1 MNPNTRHMFECVD
14 AYTAGNPVR
23 LVKGPPPVLKGKTMA
38 EKRLDF
44 MRSYD
49 WIRTGLMFEPH
60 GHDMMSGSFYYPPID
75 PQNDVAVLFIETSG
89 CLPMCG
95 HGLIGTLTV
104 LLEEKLIFPKKKGQV
119 RVETPAGLVVANYVQ
134 KNTKV
139 EEVAFT
145 NIASYLAAENLSV
158 SCSGLGDLEV
168 DVAYGGNFY
177 AIVDPQK
184 NFQDLA
190 QHSASDLVTWSRE
203 IRAALNQ
210 NYSFIHLEDPNIKGC
225 SHVLWTGKPNHPKAT
240 SRNAV
245 FYGEKAIDRSPC
257 GTGTS
262 SRMAQWAAKGKLN
275 VGDSFIHESVIGSL
289 FTGTLLKKVTLN
301 GHAAIVPQIAGS
313 ARIIGYSQ
321 RILDPND
328 PYVKG
333 FQVL

>member
-1 MNPNTRHMFECVD
+1 MKPTTRHTFECVE

-23 LVKGPPPVLKGKTMA
+23 LVKGPAPVLKGNSMA
-38 EKRLDF
+38 ERRMNFIK
-44 MRSYD
+44 SYD
-49 WIRTGLMFEPH
+49 WIRTGLMFEPQ

-75 PQNDVAVLFIETSG
+75 LQNDVAVLFIETSG

-95 HGLIGTLTV
+95 HGLIGTITV
-104 LLEEKLIFPKKKGQV
+104 LLEEKLIHPKIEGQL
-119 RVETPAGLVVANYVQ
+119 RVETPAGLVVATYKQ
-134 KNTKV
+134 KDSKI

-158 SCSGLGDLEV
+158 SCSGLGSLVV

-177 AIVDPQK
+177 AIIDPQK

-190 QHSASDLVTWSRE
+190 DHTASELVSWSRE
-203 IRAALNQ
+203 IRRELNQ
-210 NYSFIHLEDPNIKGC
+210 KYTFKHLEDPNIKGC
-225 SHVLWTGKPNHPKAT
+225 SHVLWTGKPTQPNAT
-240 SRNAV
+240 ARNAV

-262 SRMAQWAAKGKLN
+262 SRMAQWAAKGKLK
-275 VGDSFIHESVIGSL
+275 VGDTFVHESIIGSL
-289 FTGTLLKKVTLN
+289 FKGTLLEKVTLN
-301 GHAAIVPQIAGS
+301 DHPAIVPQIAGS

-328 PYVKG
+328 SYVNG

>member
-1 MNPNTRHMFECVD
+1 MKSNARHTFECVE

-23 LVKGPPPVLKGKTMA
+23 LVKGPAPTLKGKSMA
-38 EKRLDF
+38 EKRMDF
-44 MRSYD
+44 MQSYD
-49 WIRTGLMFEPH
+49 WIRSGLMYEPH

-75 PQNDVAVLFIETSG
+75 PKNDVAVLFIETSG

-104 LLEEKLIFPKKKGQV
+104 LLEEKLIHPKQEGQV
-119 RVETPAGLVVANYVQ
+119 RVETPAGLIVANYTQ
-134 KNTKV
+134 KNSKV
-139 EEVAFT
+139 LEVTFA
-145 NIASYLAAENLSV
+145 NVASYLAAENLSV
-158 SCSGLGDLEV
+158 SCSGLGNLVV

-190 QHSASDLVTWSRE
+190 HHSASDLVAWSRE
-203 IRAALNQ
+203 IRATLNQ
-210 NYSFIHLEDPNIKGC
+210 KFSFAHLEDSNIKGC
-225 SHVLWTGKPNHPKAT
+225 SHVLWTGKPKHPKAT
-240 SRNAV
+240 ARNAV

-275 VGDSFIHESVIGSL
+275 VGNSFVHESIIGSL
-289 FTGTLLKKVTLN
+289 FTGTLLKNVTLN
-301 GHAAIVPQIAGS
+301 GHPAIVPQITGS